1 VNPALAWAV
10 VPVKPFRTAKR
21 RLSAILDANERAYLA
36 RVMLED
42 VLDAV
47 DASGH
52 LLAGLIVLTADDE
65 AAALA
70 RARDAI
76 VLREPDPAGL
86 NGLDN
91 LDNLNRGLALAAAH
105 LAGDPG
111 AAMLVIPTDLPQVS
125 AAAIAQMVGLLDA
138 ARAVVLVPASDDGG
152 TNLLACRPANV
163 IPPSFGP
170 SSFEQHARAARRAG
184 IAPRVLACPVLGQ
197 DIDRP
202 DDLIAFLSLGTATRT
217 NVFLSTLDLTS
228 RVPKYATLNVER
240 RT

>member
-1 VNPALAWAV
+1 VTPGLAWAV
-10 VPVKPFRTAKR
+10 VPVKPFHAAKE
-21 RLSAILDANERAYLA
+21 RLAEILDAAERAQLA

-47 DASGH
+47 AASGH

-65 AAALA
+65 AARLA
-70 RARDAI
+70 RGRDAI
-76 VLREPDPAGL
+76 VLRETDPVGPNGPNSLNNLNSL
-86 NGLDN
+86 NGA
-91 LDNLNRGLALAAAH
+91 LALAAAH

-138 ARAVVLVPASDDGG
+138 ARAVVLVPASNDGG

-184 IAPRVLACPVLGQ
+184 ITPRVLTCPVLGQ

-202 DDLIAFLSLGTATRT
+202 EDLITFLSLGTATRT

-228 RVPKYATLNVER
+228 RVLK
-240 RT
+240 

>member
-10 VPVKPFRTAKR
+10 VPVKPFRAAKK

-36 RVMLED
+36 RVMFED

-47 DASGH
+47 AASGH

-65 AAALA
+65 AATLA

-76 VLREPDPAGL
+76 VLREADPA
-86 NGLDN
+86 N
-91 LDNLNRGLALAAAH
+91 LDNLNRALAHAAAR

-111 AAMLVIPTDLPQVS
+111 AAMLVVPTDLPQIS

-152 TNLLACRPANV
+152 TNLLGCRPANV

-202 DDLIAFLSLGTATRT
+202 DDLVAFLSLGTATRT
-217 NVFLSTLDLTS
+217 NLFLSTLDLTS

-240 RT
+240 